1 MVDNA
6 AHSHGSRTT
15 QAKAQGVVLGPKD
28 PSVQSSAP
36 AQVPGNERSCVH
48 NLRRRPHAK
57 VLIVGGGINGVGT
70 FRDLALQGVD
80 VALVERGDYCQG
92 ASGASSHMIHGGI
105 RYLENGEFRLV
116 RESVVER
123 NRLLRIAPHY
133 VKPLQTTIPIFS
145 TFSGVLAAPLRFLT
159 HKQQGRP
166 KERGA
171 FLIKL
176 GLGLYDSFS
185 RDGGTVPRHQFRSH
199 KRALAELPDLRSDVK
214 YTATYFD
221 ASVHNPER
229 LTLDVLQ
236 DGERAGRDQSGAP
249 GQGSTARASNYLSLQ
264 SMTPQPNPGTGRGG
278 TVRLRDELTGE
289 EFDFTADVIVNTTGA
304 WVDQTNQVMGTA
316 STFMG
321 GTKGSHIVLDHPELL
336 AACRGREIFFEHT
349 DGRIVLIYPMGDRVL
364 VGTTDVDADMTQDA
378 VCTDEEIAYFFD
390 LIGHVFPNIP
400 VNSGHIVYTFS
411 GVRPLPRHDATQPG
425 FVSRDYR
432 IEARRP
438 APGSPGAVVLSLV
451 GGKWTTFRALAE
463 HLANDVLAELG
474 LQRKVSTAQ
483 LAIGG
488 GAGFPADEAGIQQ
501 WVKAHMAPGRGA
513 DRTAGLLTRY
523 GTRAE
528 AVMAYLDAGTD
539 RPLRSTRELSARELE
554 FMAAHEQVG
563 HVVDVL
569 IRRTSLAFRGL
580 VTGELLNE
588 VAEILAVPLHWDA
601 AARAAE
607 VKHAQDVLQR
617 LHRVETPSLVA

>member
-1 MVDNA
+1 LGLKDSSGHPGTTPLNGAVPRA
-6 AHSHGSRTT
+6 AA
-15 QAKAQGVVLGPKD
+15 QALR
-28 PSVQSSAP
+28 
-36 AQVPGNERSCVH
+36 ER
-48 NLRRRPHAK
+48 PQAT
-57 VLIVGGGINGVGT
+57 VLIIGGGINGVGT

-145 TFSGVLAAPLRFLT
+145 TFSGVLSAPLRFLT
-159 HKQQGRP
+159 HKQQGKP

-176 GLGLYDSFS
+176 GLSMYDSFS
-185 RDGGTVPRHQFRSH
+185 RDGGTVPRHQFRGR
-199 KRALAELPDLRSDVK
+199 KRALAELPRLHPGIK
-214 YTATYFD
+214 YAATYFD

-236 DGERAGRDQSGAP
+236 DGEKAGLVKAGPA
-249 GQGSTARASNYLSLQ
+249 GSTARASNYVSLQ
-264 SMTPQPNPGTGRGG
+264 SMDRGVPAANGNAAGNAGTGG
-278 TVRLRDELTGE
+278 TVQLRDELTGE
-289 EFDFTADVIVNTTGA
+289 LFDFTADVIVNTTGA
-304 WVDQTNQVMGTA
+304 WVDLTNEAMGAA
-316 STFMG
+316 SRFMG

-336 AACRGREIFFEHT
+336 EACNGREIFFEHT

-364 VGTTDVDADMTQDA
+364 VGTTDVDADMAQDA
-378 VCTDEEIAYFFD
+378 VCTDGEISYFLE
-390 LIGHVFPNIP
+390 LIGHVFPDIP
-400 VNSGHIVYTFS
+400 VDRGQIVYTFS

-432 IEARRP
+432 IERQAD
-438 APGSPGAVVLSLV
+438 GPGAVVFSLV

-474 LQRKVSTAQ
+474 MERQVSTAK

-488 GAGFPADEAGIQQ
+488 GAGFPADEAGVQAWI
-501 WVKAHMAPGRGA
+501 KAHVSADRGA
-513 DRTAGLLTRY
+513 DRTALLLNRY

-528 AVMAYLDAGTD
+528 EVIRFLDGGPD
-539 RPLRSTRELSARELE
+539 QLLRSTRELSVRELE
-554 FMAAHEQVG
+554 FMARHEQVG
-563 HVVDVL
+563 HLTDVL

-588 VAEILAVPLHWDA
+588 VSEALAGPLGWDA
-601 AARAAE
+601 AARAREIHDAE
-607 VKHAQDVLQR
+607 EVLAR
-617 LHRVETPSLVA
+617 LHRVQVHSLVA

>member
-1 MVDNA
+1 MGFKDSSGHPFTSGAEHTA
-6 AHSHGSRTT
+6 AHTSAR
-15 QAKAQGVVLGPKD
+15 A
-28 PSVQSSAP
+28 SVA
-36 AQVPGNERSCVH
+36 R
-48 NLRRRPHAK
+48 LRQRPRAR

-145 TFSGVLAAPLRFLT
+145 TFSGVLSAPLRFLT

-176 GLGLYDSFS
+176 GLSLYDAFS
-185 RDGGTVPRHQFRSH
+185 RDGGSVPRHQFRGR
-199 KRALAELPDLRSDVK
+199 KKALAELPLLHPGVK

-236 DGERAGRDQSGAP
+236 DGEKAGAANAA
-249 GQGSTARASNYLSLQ
+249 GSARASNYLSLASAKEQ
-264 SMTPQPNPGTGRGG
+264 ADGSS
-278 TVRLRDELTGE
+278 TVELRDELTGE
-289 EFDFTADVIVNTTGA
+289 VFDFTADVIINTTGA
-304 WVDQTNQVMGTA
+304 WVDLTNQAMGAA
-316 STFMG
+316 SSFMG
-321 GTKGSHIVLDHPELL
+321 GTKGSHIVLDHPGLL
-336 AACRGREIFFEHT
+336 AACNGREIFFEHT

-364 VGTTDVDADMTQDA
+364 VGTTDVEADMSEDA
-378 VCTDEEIAYFFD
+378 VCTEGEIDYFFD
-390 LIGHVFPNIP
+390 LISHVFPAIS
-400 VNSGHIVYTFS
+400 VNREQIVYTFS

-432 IEARRP
+432 IERR
-438 APGSPGAVVLSLV
+438 APEAGGSGAVVLSLV

-463 HLANDVLAELG
+463 HLSNDVLAELG
-474 LQRKVSTAQ
+474 MERKVSTAK

-488 GAGFPADEAGIQQ
+488 GAGFPDSDAGIQQ
-501 WVKAHMAPGRGA
+501 WIKANMNGARDA
-513 DRTAGLLTRY
+513 DRAAGLLTRY

-528 AVMAYLDAGTD
+528 TVIEYLDGGPD
-539 RPLRSTRELSARELE
+539 SLLRSTRELSVRELE

-563 HVVDVL
+563 HLVDVL
-569 IRRTSLAFRGL
+569 VRRTSLAFRGL

-588 VAEILAVPLHWDA
+588 VAEILAGPLGWDA
-601 AARAAE
+601 SERAAE
-607 VKHAQDVLQR
+607 IHHAEEVLKR
-617 LHRVETPSLVA
+617 YHGIEIHSLVA

>member
-1 MVDNA
+1 MGHKDSVRNEEKA
-6 AHSHGSRTT
+6 GTRTT
-15 QAKAQGVVLGPKD
+15 
-28 PSVQSSAP
+28 VQKL
-36 AQVPGNERSCVH
+36 RS
-48 NLRRRPHAK
+48 RPHAQ
-57 VLIVGGGINGVGT
+57 VLIIGGGINGVGT

-159 HKQQGRP
+159 HKQQGAP

-176 GLGLYDSFS
+176 GLSLYDFFS
-185 RDGGTVPRHQFRSH
+185 RDGGTVPRHQFRGRT
-199 KRALAELPDLRSDVK
+199 RALAELPRLHPGIK
-214 YTATYFD
+214 YAATYFD

-236 DGERAGRDQSGAP
+236 DGERAGGSG
-249 GQGSTARASNYLSLQ
+249 GTARASNYVSLVAADG
-264 SMTPQPNPGTGRGG
+264 PAGAGAGT

-289 EFDFTADVIVNTTGA
+289 LFDFTADVVVNTTGA
-304 WVDQTNQVMGTA
+304 WVDLTNETLGAA
-316 STFMG
+316 SSFMG

-336 AACRGREIFFEHT
+336 AACNGREIFFEHT

-364 VGTTDVDADMTQDA
+364 VGTTDVDADMAEDA
-378 VCTDEEIAYFFD
+378 VCTESEIDYFLD
-390 LIGHVFPNIP
+390 LIGHVFPDID
-400 VNSGHIVYTFS
+400 VDREQIVYTFS
-411 GVRPLPRHDATQPG
+411 GVRPLPRHDSTQPG

-432 IEARRP
+432 IERRA
-438 APGSPGAVVLSLV
+438 APGSAAGGRGGVVLSLV

-463 HLANDVLAELG
+463 HLSNDVLAELG
-474 LQRKVSTAQ
+474 QPRKVSTAK

-488 GAGFPADEAGIQQ
+488 GAGFPDSEDGVQRWI
-501 WVKAHMAPGRGA
+501 KAHMTAGRGA
-513 DRTAGLLTRY
+513 DRVAGLLTRY
-523 GTRAE
+523 GTRAGD
-528 AVMAYLDAGTD
+528 VISFLDAFPDSAPD
-539 RPLRSTRELSARELE
+539 RLLHSTRELSVRELE
-554 FMAAHEQVG
+554 FMAQNEQIG
-563 HVVDVL
+563 HLVDVL

-588 VAEILAVPLHWDA
+588 VADVLAGPLGWDTA
-601 AARAAE
+601 TRAAE
-607 VKHAQDVLQR
+607 IGHAQEVLKRFHGVQV
-617 LHRVETPSLVA
+617 HSLVS

>member
-1 MVDNA
+1 MPSPAKNA
-6 AHSHGSRTT
+6 RASLE
-15 QAKAQGVVLGPKD
+15 A
-28 PSVQSSAP
+28 
-36 AQVPGNERSCVH
+36 
-48 NLRRRPHAK
+48 LRERPHAK
-57 VLIVGGGINGVGT
+57 VLIIGGGINGVGT

-116 RESVVER
+116 QESVVER

-145 TFSGVLAAPLRFLT
+145 TFSGVLSAPVRFLT
-159 HKQQGRP
+159 HKQGKP

-176 GLGLYDSFS
+176 GLSLYDSFS
-185 RDGGTVPRHQFRSH
+185 RDGGTVPRHQFRGR
-199 KRALAELPDLRSDVK
+199 KRALAELPRLHPGIK
-214 YTATYFD
+214 YAATYFD

-236 DGERAGRDQSGAP
+236 DGEKAGQSRGVSAQT
-249 GQGSTARASNYLSLQ
+249 GARASNYVSLQ
-264 SMTPQPNPGTGRGG
+264 SMVPGTAGAAAGSSPSG
-278 TVRLRDELTGE
+278 STVRLRDELTGDV
-289 EFDFTADVIVNTTGA
+289 FDFTADVIVNTTGA
-304 WVDQTNQVMGTA
+304 WVDLTNQAMGAA

-336 AACRGREIFFEHT
+336 DACQGREIFFEHT

-364 VGTTDVDADMTQDA
+364 VGTTDVDADMGEDA
-378 VCTDEEIAYFFD
+378 VCTDGEIDYFLE
-390 LIGHVFPNIP
+390 LIGHVFPDIP
-400 VNSGHIVYTFS
+400 VKPEDIVYTFS

-432 IEARRP
+432 IERQD
-438 APGSPGAVVLSLV
+438 SVTGAVVLSLV

-463 HLANDVLAELG
+463 HLTDKVLAELG
-474 LQRKVSTAQ
+474 TERTVSTAS

-488 GAGFPADEAGIQQ
+488 GAGFPADQAGIQK
-501 WVKAHMAPGRGA
+501 WIKAHVSETRDAA
-513 DRTAGLLTRY
+513 RTEVLLTRY
-523 GTRAE
+523 GTRAGD
-528 AVMAYLDAGTD
+528 VIRYLDGGPD
-539 RPLRSTRELSARELE
+539 RMLSSTRELSVRELE
-554 FMAAHEQVG
+554 YMAGHEQIG
-563 HVVDVL
+563 HLVDVL

-588 VAEILAVPLHWDA
+588 VCEVLAGPLGWDAEKRWAEIRH
-601 AARAAE
+601 ARE
-607 VKHAQDVLQR
+607 VLER
-617 LHRVETPSLVA
+617 FHRVQIHSLVA

>member
-1 MVDNA
+1 MGQKDSARN
-6 AHSHGSRTT
+6 
-15 QAKAQGVVLGPKD
+15 QASAGERA
-28 PSVQSSAP
+28 SVQK
-36 AQVPGNERSCVH
+36 
-48 NLRRRPHAK
+48 LRTRPHAQ
-57 VLIVGGGINGVGT
+57 VLIIGGGINGVGT

-116 RESVVER
+116 QESVVER

-159 HKQQGRP
+159 HKQG
-166 KERGA
+166 KHTERGA

-176 GLGLYDSFS
+176 GLSMYDFFS
-185 RDGGTVPRHQFRSH
+185 RDGGTVPRHQFRGR
-199 KRALAELPDLRSDVK
+199 KRALAELPRLHPGIK

-236 DGERAGRDQSGAP
+236 DGEKAGASGA
-249 GQGSTARASNYLSLQ
+249 SAARASNYLSLVAVKDGIKDGAGNAG
-264 SMTPQPNPGTGRGG
+264 S
-278 TVRLRDELTGE
+278 TVELRDELTGE
-289 EFDFTADVIVNTTGA
+289 RLHFTADVIVNTTGA
-304 WVDQTNQVMGTA
+304 WVDLTNQAMGAA
-316 STFMG
+316 SAFMG

-336 AACRGREIFFEHT
+336 AACNGREIFFEHT

-364 VGTTDVDADMTQDA
+364 VGTTDVDADMAEDA
-378 VCTDEEIAYFFD
+378 VCTESEIDYFFD
-390 LIGHVFPNIP
+390 LIGHVFPDIT
-400 VNSGHIVYTFS
+400 VDREQIVYTFS

-432 IEARRP
+432 IERR
-438 APGSPGAVVLSLV
+438 AGAAAAAGAGQGGGAVVLSLV

-463 HLANDVLAELG
+463 HLSNNVLAELG
-474 LQRKVSTAQ
+474 IERKVSTAK

-488 GAGFPADEAGIQQ
+488 GADFPDSEDGVQRWI
-501 WVKAHMAPGRGA
+501 KAHMAAGRDA

-528 AVMAYLDAGTD
+528 EVISFLDAAPESAPD
-539 RPLRSTRELSARELE
+539 RLLHSTSELSVRELE
-554 FMAAHEQVG
+554 FMAQNEQIG
-563 HVVDVL
+563 HLVDVL

-588 VAEILAVPLHWDA
+588 VAGILAGPLGWDA
-601 AARAAE
+601 ATRTSE
-607 VKHAQDVLQR
+607 ISHAQEVLKRFHGVQV
-617 LHRVETPSLVA
+617 HSLVS

>member
-1 MVDNA
+1 M
-6 AHSHGSRTT
+6 HH
-15 QAKAQGVVLGPKD
+15 
-28 PSVQSSAP
+28 
-36 AQVPGNERSCVH
+36 
-48 NLRRRPHAK
+48 LRRRPHAK
-57 VLIVGGGINGVGT
+57 VLVVGGGINGVGT

-116 RESVVER
+116 QESVVER

-145 TFSGVLAAPLRFLT
+145 TFSGVLSAPLRFLT
-159 HKQQGRP
+159 HKQHGRP

-176 GLGLYDSFS
+176 GLSLYDSFS
-185 RDGGTVPRHQFRSH
+185 RDGGSVPRHQFLTG
-199 KRALAELPDLRSDVK
+199 KRALAELPSLRPDVK

-236 DGERAGRDQSGAP
+236 DGEKAGLAATGEGN
-249 GQGSTARASNYLSLQ
+249 GQGSTARASNYVSLQ
-264 SMTPQPNPGTGRGG
+264 SVTAQPNPGTGRGS

-304 WVDQTNQVMGTA
+304 WVDLTNEAMGAA

-321 GTKGSHIVLDHPELL
+321 GTKGSHIVLDHPGLL
-336 AACRGREIFFEHT
+336 EACRGREIFFEHT

-364 VGTTDVDADMTQDA
+364 VGTTDVDADMAEDA
-378 VCTDEEIAYFFD
+378 VCTDEEIGYFFE
-390 LIGHVFPNIP
+390 LIGHVFPDIE
-400 VNSGHIVYTFS
+400 VTREQIVYTFS

-432 IEARRP
+432 IERRG
-438 APGSPGAVVLSLV
+438 PGKDSGTGAVVLSLV

-463 HLANDVLAELG
+463 HLTNDVLAEIG
-474 LQRKVSTAQ
+474 MDRKVSTAQ
-483 LAIGG
+483 LPIGG
-488 GAGFPADEAGIQQ
+488 GAGFPADEAGVQKWI
-501 WVKAHMAPGRGA
+501 KAHMGAGRDA

-528 AVMAYLDAGTD
+528 AVMEYLDAGAD
-539 RPLRSTRELSARELE
+539 RMLHSTRELSVRELE
-554 FMAAHEQVG
+554 FMAAQEQVG
-563 HVVDVL
+563 HLVDVL

-588 VAEILAVPLHWDA
+588 VADVLSAPLGWNA

-607 VKHAQDVLQR
+607 IRHAQDVLQR
-617 LHRVETPSLVA
+617 FHRVETHSLVA

>member
-1 MVDNA
+1 
-6 AHSHGSRTT
+6 
-15 QAKAQGVVLGPKD
+15 LGPKD
-28 PSVQSSAP
+28 SPVRPAAPKPGAERPSV
-36 AQVPGNERSCVH
+36 N
-48 NLRRRPHAK
+48 NLRLRPHAK
-57 VLIVGGGINGVGT
+57 VLVVGGGINGVAT

-159 HKQQGRP
+159 HKQQGKP

-171 FLIKL
+171 FLIKI
-176 GLGLYDSFS
+176 GLTLYDSFS
-185 RDGGTVPRHQFRSH
+185 RDGGTVPRHQFRGR
-199 KRALAELPDLRSDVK
+199 KRALAELPDLRPDLK
-214 YTATYFD
+214 YSATYFD

-236 DGERAGRDQSGAP
+236 DGEKAGHASGGNP
-249 GQGSTARASNYLSLQ
+249 QGSTARASNYLSLT
-264 SMTPQPNPGTGRGG
+264 SMTGEPNRGTGKGS
-278 TVRLRDELTGE
+278 TVRLRDELTGG

-304 WVDQTNQVMGTA
+304 WVDLTNEAMGAA

-321 GTKGSHIVLDHPELL
+321 GTKGSHIVLDHPKLL

-364 VGTTDVDADMTQDA
+364 VGTTDIDADMAQDA
-378 VCTDEEIAYFFD
+378 VCTDGEIEYFFE
-390 LIGHVFPNIP
+390 LIGHVFPTIS
-400 VNSGHIVYTFS
+400 VKREQIVYTFS

-432 IEARRP
+432 IERRG
-438 APGSPGAVVLSLV
+438 PGGGVAGAGAVVLSLV

-463 HLANDVLAELG
+463 HLTNNVLAELG
-474 LQRKVSTAQ
+474 AHRKISTAQ

-488 GAGFPADEAGIQQ
+488 GAGFPADEAGVQKWI
-501 WVKAHMAPGRGA
+501 KDHMTPGRDA

-523 GTRAE
+523 GTRAQE
-528 AVMAYLDAGTD
+528 VMAYLDGGPD
-539 RPLRSTRELSARELE
+539 HLLHSTRELSVRELE

-563 HVVDVL
+563 HLVDVL
-569 IRRTSLAFRGL
+569 NRRTSLAFRGL

-588 VAEILAVPLHWDA
+588 VAEILSGPLGWDA

-607 VKHAQDVLQR
+607 IRHAQDVLQR
-617 LHRVETPSLVA
+617 FHRVKTHSLVA

>member
-1 MVDNA
+1 MLV
-6 AHSHGSRTT
+6 
-15 QAKAQGVVLGPKD
+15 
-28 PSVQSSAP
+28 
-36 AQVPGNERSCVH
+36 
-48 NLRRRPHAK
+48 
-57 VLIVGGGINGVGT
+57 VGGGINGVAT

-159 HKQQGRP
+159 HKQQGKP

-171 FLIKL
+171 FLIRI
-176 GLGLYDSFS
+176 GLSLYDSFS
-185 RDGGTVPRHQFRSH
+185 RDGGTVPRHQFRGH
-199 KRALAELPDLRSDVK
+199 KRALAELPALRPDVK
-214 YTATYFD
+214 YAATYFD

-236 DGERAGRDQSGAP
+236 DGEKAGRASGANP
-249 GQGSTARASNYLSLQ
+249 QGSTARASNYLSLK
-264 SMTPQPNPGTGRGG
+264 SMTGEPNRGTGKGS

-304 WVDQTNQVMGTA
+304 WVDLTNEAMGAA
-316 STFMG
+316 SSFMG

-364 VGTTDVDADMTQDA
+364 VGTTDIDADMAQDA
-378 VCTDEEIAYFFD
+378 VCTDAEIEYFFE
-390 LIGHVFPNIP
+390 LIGHVFPSVP
-400 VNSGHIVYTFS
+400 VKREQIVYTFS
-411 GVRPLPRHDATQPG
+411 GVRPLPKHDATQPG

-432 IEARRP
+432 IERRG
-438 APGSPGAVVLSLV
+438 PGSSTPGAGAVVLSLV

-463 HLANDVLAELG
+463 HLTNDVLAEVG
-474 LQRKVSTAQ
+474 AQRKVSTAQ

-488 GAGFPADEAGIQQ
+488 GAGFPADEAGVQKWI
-501 WVKAHMAPGRGA
+501 KDHMTAGRDA
-513 DRTAGLLTRY
+513 DRTAGMLTRY

-528 AVMAYLDAGTD
+528 AVMAYLDGGPD
-539 RPLRSTRELSARELE
+539 HLLRSTRELSVRELE

-563 HVVDVL
+563 HLVDVL

-588 VAEILAVPLHWDA
+588 VAEVLSGPLGWDA

-607 VKHAQDVLQR
+607 IRHAQDVLQR
-617 LHRVETPSLVA
+617 FHRVETHSLVA

>member
-1 MVDNA
+1 M
-6 AHSHGSRTT
+6 
-15 QAKAQGVVLGPKD
+15 
-28 PSVQSSAP
+28 
-36 AQVPGNERSCVH
+36 H
-48 NLRRRPHAK
+48 NLRLRPHAK
-57 VLIVGGGINGVGT
+57 VLVVGGGINGVGT

-159 HKQQGRP
+159 HKQQGQP

-176 GLGLYDSFS
+176 GLSLYDSFS
-185 RDGGTVPRHQFRSH
+185 RDGGTVPRHQFRTRD
-199 KRALAELPDLRSDVK
+199 RALQELPGLRPDVK

-236 DGERAGRDQSGAP
+236 DGEKAGRGSAPSAP
-249 GQGSTARASNYLSLQ
+249 GNTARASNYLSLV
-264 SMTPQPNPGTGRGG
+264 SMTGEPNRGTGKGS

-304 WVDQTNQVMGTA
+304 WVDLTNEAMGTA
-316 STFMG
+316 SAFMG

-336 AACRGREIFFEHT
+336 TACGGREIFFEHT

-364 VGTTDVDADMTQDA
+364 VGTTDVDADMAQDA
-378 VCTDEEIAYFFD
+378 VCTDEEIEYFFD
-390 LIGHVFPNIP
+390 LIGHVFPAIG
-400 VNSGHIVYTFS
+400 VTREQIVYTFS

-432 IEARRP
+432 IERRET
-438 APGSPGAVVLSLV
+438 GSSTAGPGAVVLSLV

-463 HLANDVLAELG
+463 HLTNEVLAELG

-488 GAGFPADEAGIQQ
+488 GAGFPAEEAGVQKWI
-501 WVKAHMAPGRGA
+501 KEHMTADRGA
-513 DRTAGLLTRY
+513 
-523 GTRAE
+523 
-528 AVMAYLDAGTD
+528 
-539 RPLRSTRELSARELE
+539 
-554 FMAAHEQVG
+554 
-563 HVVDVL
+563 
-569 IRRTSLAFRGL
+569 
-580 VTGELLNE
+580 
-588 VAEILAVPLHWDA
+588 
-601 AARAAE
+601 
-607 VKHAQDVLQR
+607 
-617 LHRVETPSLVA
+617 

>member
-1 MVDNA
+1 MGTRNLFG
-6 AHSHGSRTT
+6 HGGTT
-15 QAKAQGVVLGPKD
+15 P
-28 PSVQSSAP
+28 AP
-36 AQVPGNERSCVH
+36 AKNARNSLQALRER
-48 NLRRRPHAK
+48 PQAK
-57 VLIVGGGINGVGT
+57 VLIIGGGINGVGT

-116 RESVVER
+116 QESVVER

-159 HKQQGRP
+159 HKQQGKP
-166 KERGA
+166 TERGA

-176 GLGLYDSFS
+176 GLSMYDSFS
-185 RDGGTVPRHQFRSH
+185 RDGGTVPRHQFRGR
-199 KRALAELPDLRSDVK
+199 KRALAELPRLHPGIK
-214 YTATYFD
+214 YAATYFD

-229 LTLDVLQ
+229 LTLDVLR
-236 DGERAGRDQSGAP
+236 DGEKAGQLTGPSGNA
-249 GQGSTARASNYLSLQ
+249 TARASNYVSLQ
-264 SMTPQPNPGTGRGG
+264 SMAAPAASGSAATRS
-278 TVRLRDELTGE
+278 TVQLRDELTGE
-289 EFDFTADVIVNTTGA
+289 LFDFTADVIVNTTGA
-304 WVDQTNQVMGTA
+304 WVDLTNQAMGAATA
-316 STFMG
+316 FMG

-336 AACRGREIFFEHT
+336 EACNGREIFFEHT

-364 VGTTDVDADMTQDA
+364 VGTTDVDADMAQDA
-378 VCTDEEIAYFFD
+378 VCTDAEIDYFLE
-390 LIGHVFPNIP
+390 LIGHVFPDIP
-400 VNSGHIVYTFS
+400 VDREQIVYTFS

-432 IEARRP
+432 IERQAN
-438 APGSPGAVVLSLV
+438 GTGAVVFSLV

-474 LQRKVSTAQ
+474 RERTVSTAK

-488 GAGFPADEAGIQQ
+488 GAGFPADDAGIQE
-501 WVKAHMAPGRGA
+501 WIKAHVSAGRDA
-513 DRTAGLLTRY
+513 DRTETLLTRY
-523 GTRAE
+523 GTRAAE
-528 AVMAYLDAGTD
+528 VISFLDAGAD
-539 RPLRSTRELSARELE
+539 RLLHSTRELSVRELE
-554 FMAAHEQVG
+554 YMALHEQTG
-563 HVVDVL
+563 HLVDVL

-588 VAEILAVPLHWDA
+588 VAQVLAGPLGWDA
-601 AARAAE
+601 AAQARE
-607 VKHAQDVLQR
+607 IHHAQEVLKHF
-617 LHRVETPSLVA
+617 HRVKVHSLVA

>member
-1 MVDNA
+1 MGLKDSSGHTNSAAAPGAERESVSRLRQRPNA
-6 AHSHGSRTT
+6 R
-15 QAKAQGVVLGPKD
+15 
-28 PSVQSSAP
+28 
-36 AQVPGNERSCVH
+36 
-48 NLRRRPHAK
+48 
-57 VLIVGGGINGVGT
+57 VLIIGGGINGVGT

-159 HKQQGRP
+159 HKQQGKP

-176 GLGLYDSFS
+176 GLSLYDSFS
-185 RDGGTVPRHQFRSH
+185 RDGGSVPRHQFRTRH
-199 KRALAELPDLRSDVK
+199 KALAELPMLHPGIK

-236 DGERAGRDQSGAP
+236 DGEKAGRAHNS
-249 GQGSTARASNYLSLQ
+249 ARASNYLALTS
-264 SMTPQPNPGTGRGG
+264 
-278 TVRLRDELTGE
+278 VRSNADGSSTAVLCDQLAGE

-304 WVDQTNQVMGTA
+304 WVDLTNQSMGTPTA
-316 STFMG
+316 FMG
-321 GTKGSHIVLDHPELL
+321 GTKGSHIVLDHPGLL
-336 AACRGREIFFEHT
+336 AACKGREIFFEHT

-364 VGTTDVDADMTQDA
+364 VGTTDVDADMSRDA
-378 VCTDEEIAYFFD
+378 VCTDEEIDYFFD
-390 LIGHVFPNIP
+390 LIGHVFPGIA
-400 VNSGHIVYTFS
+400 VNRGQIVYTFS

-432 IEARRP
+432 IERL
-438 APGSPGAVVLSLV
+438 APGSRAPGPGAQEGGAVVLSLV

-463 HLANDVLAELG
+463 HLAGDVLAELG
-474 LQRKVSTAQ
+474 LERKISTAK

-488 GAGFPADEAGIQQ
+488 GAGFPDSDAGIQK
-501 WVKAHMAPGRGA
+501 WIKAHMTATRDA
-513 DRTAGLLTRY
+513 ERTAGLLTRY

-528 AVMAYLDAGTD
+528 EVISYLDAGHD
-539 RPLRSTRELSARELE
+539 QLLRSTRELSVRELQ

-563 HVVDVL
+563 HLVDVL

-588 VAEILAVPLHWDA
+588 VAEALAEPLGWDA
-601 AARAAE
+601 AGVAAE
-607 VKHAQDVLQR
+607 INHAQEVLKR
-617 LHRVETPSLVA
+617 YHSVEVHSLVA

>member
-1 MVDNA
+1 MPSPAKNA
-6 AHSHGSRTT
+6 RASLE
-15 QAKAQGVVLGPKD
+15 A
-28 PSVQSSAP
+28 
-36 AQVPGNERSCVH
+36 
-48 NLRRRPHAK
+48 LRERPHAK
-57 VLIVGGGINGVGT
+57 VLIIGGGINGVGT

-116 RESVVER
+116 QESVVER

-145 TFSGVLAAPLRFLT
+145 TFSGVLSAPVRFLT
-159 HKQQGRP
+159 HKQGKP

-176 GLGLYDSFS
+176 GLSLYDSFS
-185 RDGGTVPRHQFRSH
+185 RDGGTVPRHQFRGR
-199 KRALAELPDLRSDVK
+199 KRALAELPRLHPGIK
-214 YTATYFD
+214 YAATYFD

-236 DGERAGRDQSGAP
+236 DGEKAGQSRGVS
-249 GQGSTARASNYLSLQ
+249 GQTGARASNYVSLQ
-264 SMTPQPNPGTGRGG
+264 SMVPGTAGAAAGSSPSG
-278 TVRLRDELTGE
+278 STVRLRDELTGDV
-289 EFDFTADVIVNTTGA
+289 FDFTADVIVNTTGA
-304 WVDQTNQVMGTA
+304 WVDLTNQAMGAA

-336 AACRGREIFFEHT
+336 DACQGREIFFEHT

-364 VGTTDVDADMTQDA
+364 VGTTDVDADMGEDA
-378 VCTDEEIAYFFD
+378 VCTDGEIDYFLE
-390 LIGHVFPNIP
+390 LIGHVFPDIP
-400 VNSGHIVYTFS
+400 VKPEDIVYTFS

-432 IEARRP
+432 IERQD
-438 APGSPGAVVLSLV
+438 SVTGAVVLSLV

-463 HLANDVLAELG
+463 HLTDKVLAELG
-474 LQRKVSTAQ
+474 TERTVSTAS

-488 GAGFPADEAGIQQ
+488 GAGFPADQAGIQK
-501 WVKAHMAPGRGA
+501 WIKAHVSETRDAA
-513 DRTAGLLTRY
+513 RTEVLLTRY
-523 GTRAE
+523 GTRAGD
-528 AVMAYLDAGTD
+528 VIRYLDGGPD
-539 RPLRSTRELSARELE
+539 RMLSSTRELSVRELAY
-554 FMAAHEQVG
+554 MAGHEQIG
-563 HVVDVL
+563 HLVDVL

-588 VAEILAVPLHWDA
+588 VCEVLAGPLGWDAEKRWAEIRH
-601 AARAAE
+601 ARE
-607 VKHAQDVLQR
+607 VLER
-617 LHRVETPSLVA
+617 FHRVQIHSLVA